1 MIGRILRWLNIDSER
16 ETAFRLHTRAL
27 YHMLE
32 IGEGIVIK
40 DTDGERY
47 IVSKM
52 KFTTGDIVI
61 TNTKINEEIDPYHEM
76 VEGNFLR
83 HEKEIKE

>member
-1 MIGRILRWLNIDSER
+1 MIGRFLRWLNIDSER

-27 YHMLE
+27 YYLLE

-40 DTDGERY
+40 DINGERF

-52 KFTTGDIVI
+52 KLSNGSVVI
-61 TNTKINEEIDPYHEM
+61 TNTKVNEEIDPYHEM
-76 VEGNFLR
+76 VEGNFLK
-83 HEKEIKE
+83 HEKELKE